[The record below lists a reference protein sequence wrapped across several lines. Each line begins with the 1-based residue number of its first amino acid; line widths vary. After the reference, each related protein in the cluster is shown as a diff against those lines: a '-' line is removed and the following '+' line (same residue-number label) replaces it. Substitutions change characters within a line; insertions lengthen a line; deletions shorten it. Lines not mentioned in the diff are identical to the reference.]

1 VRTLVKRASR
11 ESSKLLE
18 TVQHV
23 AVVGGRGH
31 REQFLGVA
39 VAHPKSEHF
48 GAEFLTHYFRG
59 FSRVSAIRV
68 AVGQQEDCPRCA
80 VPCPFQDSLLQ
91 KSVLQLFVTER
102 RRWKFVQKCHV
113 TEVLKI
119 IIKIFLKN

>member
-1 VRTLVKRASR
+1 VKRASR

-39 VAHPKSEHF
+39 VAHPESEHF
-48 GAEFLTHYFRG
+48 GAKFLAHYFRG

-80 VPCPFQDSLLQ
+80 VPCPLQDSLLQ
-91 KSVLQLFVTER
+91 KSVHTHSKLQLFVTEGGSLLKNAMKR
-102 RRWKFVQKCHV
+102 Q
-113 TEVLKI
+113 VLKM
-119 IIKIFLKN
+119 IIKLFMKN